1 TDCLGTGSAFA
12 LVKVDPAPPTAV
24 LQVLS
29 GSGLDVT
36 FTGANSFDPDDP
48 IASWSIDFGDGT
60 IVGSNGAPGVVSHT
74 FPGPGTY
81 TVTLTVTDTT
91 NLSDSTSRDVTVPFP
106 VQAAV
111 IPPVTPPIS
120 PPPIIP
126 PPIALP
132 PFLPPVLLMPPSFT
146 RPFVLP
152 QSV

>member
-91 NLSDSTSRDVTVPFP
+91 NLSDSASVDVTVPFP
-106 VQAAV
+106 TSAPE
-111 IPPVTPPIS
+111 IPPVTTPPVTTPPLT
-120 PPPIIP
+120 PPPV
-126 PPIALP
+126 LP
-132 PFLPPVLLMPPSFT
+132 PFVPPVLTPPRSFT
-146 RPFVLP
+146 P
-152 QSV
+152 